1 MQLRPLNDTLLIEL
15 GADTWWGD
23 ARTVEILKR
32 GIIVAPEHNTV
43 LKRANSG
50 KVMNWGE
57 KCQGKYRKGQVVVFR
72 YPSIDAGNGNRL
84 IIEDQVLGVE
94 DD

>member
-1 MQLRPLNDTLLIEL
+1 MALKPLNDTLLIEL

-32 GIIVAPEHNTV
+32 GLIVAPELNTA
-43 LKRANSG
+43 LKRANYG
-50 KVMNWGE
+50 RVIDWGS
-57 KCQGKYRKGQVVVFR
+57 KCYGKYRKGQKVIFR
-72 YPSIDAGNGNRL
+72 HPSIVTDNGYRM
-84 IIEDQVLGVE
+84 IVEEQVLGVE